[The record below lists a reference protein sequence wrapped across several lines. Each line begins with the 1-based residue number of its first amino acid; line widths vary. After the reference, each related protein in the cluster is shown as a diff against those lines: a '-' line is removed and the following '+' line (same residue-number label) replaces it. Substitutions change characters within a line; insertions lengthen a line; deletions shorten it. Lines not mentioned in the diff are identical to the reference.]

1 MSRNNKLLVYISFYN
16 EIFLNGQSKVF
27 DRNRLYG
34 GLGFKLNKYLK
45 FEIGYM
51 NQFFENSS
59 RDQLNLITFF
69 NF

>member
-1 MSRNNKLLVYISFYN
+1 
-16 EIFLNGQSKVF
+16 
-27 DRNRLYG
+27 
-34 GLGFKLNKYLK
+34 LGFKFNKYLK